1 MDSSMESA
9 AELCAQ
15 KFSAIVDAAR
25 DTLSASAVACVIASD
40 LYATASVG
48 NHVVSMLDVLESA
61 VEAEKSAMCSYQQ
74 ASAIVICAQE
84 TLAKYY
90 EVCILKLLLSQCL
103 RYLRHVVCSSPMME
117 LK

>member
-1 MDSSMESA
+1 MESA

-15 KFSAIVDAAR
+15 KFSAAVDAAR
-25 DTLSASAVACVIASD
+25 DTLSASAAACVVAGD

-48 NHVVSMLDVLESA
+48 NHVVSTLDVLESA
-61 VEAEKSAMCSYQQ
+61 VEAEKSAMCSYQH
-74 ASAIVICAQE
+74 ASAAVVCAQE

-103 RYLRHVVCSSPMME
+103 RYLRHVLCSSPMME
-117 LK
+117 L